1 MSQATRPSD
10 EEYMRR
16 ALEVAAKGRGS
27 VSPNP
32 MVGSV
37 VVRDGAIVGE
47 GWHRRPGEPHAEVL
61 AIRTAGTSARGGDLY
76 VNLEPCA
83 HHGRTPPCVEAI
95 AAAGIRRV
103 VAAVRDPDPRVNGLG
118 FARLAE
124 SGIEV
129 AEGVLE
135 DEARRLNETY
145 LCWRATGR
153 PFVTLKMAL
162 SLDGKMATGVGDSR
176 WISGE
181 ASRLRVHRMRAGA
194 DAVMIGAGTLLA
206 DDPQLNARLAG
217 EPACR
222 QPRRVIVDG
231 RLRTPPESKV
241 LVSPGGKVMLF
252 TRKDAPEERAVRLRD
267 AGAEVIRVPLSG
279 DRVDLEAVLADLGKR
294 EVTSLLVEGG
304 PALLSSFLCGRL
316 ADRATVFIAPIFIG
330 GSAGPAPFAGGGSA
344 RVADAL
350 RLAEIEVERLGDDVM
365 VTGLLPGRFG
375 NHPASFG
382 AP

>member
-1 MSQATRPSD
+1 
-10 EEYMRR
+10 MRR
-16 ALEVAAKGRGS
+16 ALEVAARGRGS

-37 VVRDGAIVGE
+37 IVRDGAIVGE
-47 GWHRRPGEPHAEVL
+47 GWHLRPGEPHAEVL
-61 AIRTAGTSARGGDLY
+61 AIRAAGTSARGGELY

-118 FARLAE
+118 FARLAG

-135 DEARRLNETY
+135 DQARRLNETY

-162 SLDGKMATGVGDSR
+162 SLDGKMATGSGDSR

-181 ASRLRVHRMRAGA
+181 SSRRRVHRMRAES
-194 DAVMIGAGTLLA
+194 DAVMVGAGTLLA
-206 DDPQLNARLAG
+206 DDPRLTARCADQ
-217 EPACR
+217 PDCR
-222 QPRRVIVDG
+222 QPMRVIVDG
-231 RLRTPPESKV
+231 RLRTPPESRV
-241 LVSPGGKVMLF
+241 LAEPGGRVLIF
-252 TRKDAPEERAVRLRD
+252 TREDAAEDRVTRLQD
-267 AGAEVIRVPLSG
+267 AGAEVIRVPLAG

-294 EVTSLLVEGG
+294 DVTSLLVEGG
-304 PALLSSFLCGRL
+304 AGLLSSFLSGRL
-316 ADRATVFIAPIFIG
+316 ADRATVFVAPMFIG
-330 GSAGPAPFAGGGSA
+330 GTDSPAPFAGGGA
-344 RVADAL
+344 PRVADAL
-350 RLAEIEVERLGDDVM
+350 RLVEVEVERLDDDVM
-365 VTGLLPGRFG
+365 VTGLLPGRAG
-375 NHPASFG
+375 NRSSSSG